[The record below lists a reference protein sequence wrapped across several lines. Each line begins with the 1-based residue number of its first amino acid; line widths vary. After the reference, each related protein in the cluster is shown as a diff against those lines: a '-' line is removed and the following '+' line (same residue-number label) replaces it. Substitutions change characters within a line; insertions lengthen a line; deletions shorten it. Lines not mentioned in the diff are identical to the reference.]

1 MNKIFILTLVFA
13 LLLVTGVFAGV
24 VIESL
29 NATNSPVAPGED
41 LELSL
46 RLRCEASDPA
56 DAVINV
62 TEVSTTDFFGNDLT
76 PASNFGVNCATGR
89 TDTLNVAIPSI
100 TPQGDYLRMLRIW
113 SVDIGGTNRFQDRG
127 YRFTVSGSSTGG
139 GSTPPTT
146 NTTTRDVGLR
156 LGGSSST
163 FTSATLEDNTDFNDN
178 TYVLNLVNTGQEDL
192 TGLTLSLS
200 TNQFIDDDEDELNI
214 NLNTTSVPVL
224 NIGQQTNL
232 EISFQVQNGF
242 DARDLTGLV
251 LNVNSGTVTI
261 KSFPVT
267 LNVRPLACHPNAQG
281 EFSFD
286 IERPEDNDDF
296 ERGDLV
302 NVDLD
307 VTNNAGD
314 DTDMRLEASLYNLG
328 RGSEIDS
335 DRFTRDNVDDEDESF
350 QFTLELDDS
359 VRDNDNVILFLK
371 VYDRSNP
378 HGSCKLEEVSLNVEV
393 PDHKINI
400 EQLQLNPSTV
410 QCDQRVAGSALL
422 RNVGENDEDVTIRV
436 SNNDLGTSVSSETFE
451 IKDGDER
458 QINFLFDVP
467 ANAAQGTYNM
477 LVMAFYDD
485 EGESTTESVSLAVT
499 CSAAEEVSEEE
510 VTARITGLAAGT
522 GDAVEYTE
530 KGLFDLF
537 NKPGAKIPTSVWVL
551 LDVLLVLLII
561 GALVW
566 LFKSK

>member
-13 LLLVTGVFAGV
+13 LLLVTGVFAGAVMESV
-24 VIESL
+24 VV
-29 NATNSPVAPGED
+29 NNSPVAPGED
-41 LELSL
+41 LEISL
-46 RLRCEASDPA
+46 RLECEAGDPA
-56 DAVINV
+56 EINV
-62 TEVSTTDFFGNDLT
+62 REVYTNDFFGNHLTLISDLDI
-76 PASNFGVNCATGR
+76 NCTTGR
-89 TDTLNVAIPSI
+89 TDVLSFAIPVG
-100 TPQGDYLRMLRIW
+100 TPQGDYTHTLTIW
-113 SVDIGGTNRFQDRG
+113 EVTSSGEHRFRSAGGQ
-127 YRFTVSGSSTGG
+127 YQFTVSGSTPGG
-139 GSTPPTT
+139 GTT
-146 NTTTRDVGLR
+146 NTTTTRNVDLR
-156 LGGSSST
+156 LRGSSST

-178 TYVLNLVNTGQEDL
+178 TYVLSLVNTGTEDL
-192 TGLTLSLS
+192 TNLVLTFQ
-200 TNQFIDDDEDELNI
+200 NQFTDDDGDVLNI
-214 NLNTTSVPVL
+214 NLNTTSVSAL
-224 NIGQQTNL
+224 NIGQQANL

-242 DARDLTGLV
+242 DARDLTGFV
-251 LNVNSGTVTI
+251 INVNSGTETI

-281 EFSFD
+281 RFSFD
-286 IERPEDNDDF
+286 IEGPEDNDDF

-335 DRFTRDNVDDEDESF
+335 DRFARDNVDDDEDESF
-350 QFTLELDDS
+350 QFALELDDS

-371 VYDRSNP
+371 AYDRSNP

-410 QCDQRVAGSALL
+410 QCGQRVAGSALL

-451 IKDGDER
+451 IEDGDER

-477 LVMAFYDD
+477 LVMVFYDD
-485 EGESTTESVSLAVT
+485 EDESTTESVSLAVT
-499 CSAAEEVSEEE
+499 CSEAEEVSEEE
-510 VTARITGLAAGT
+510 VTTRITGLAAGT
-522 GDAVEYTE
+522 ENAVEYTE
-530 KGLFDLF
+530 KSLFDLF

>member
-1 MNKIFILTLVFA
+1 MKKIFILTLLFA
-13 LLLVTGVFAGV
+13 LLLVAGV
-24 VIESL
+24 SAGAVMGPV
-29 NATNSPVAPGED
+29 NVTNSPVAPGENLEIS
-41 LELSL
+41 LELG
-46 RLRCEASDPA
+46 CQAGDPA
-56 DAVINV
+56 EINV
-62 TEVSTTDFFGNDLT
+62 IDVSTDDFFGNSFPLISDLDI
-76 PASNFGVNCATGR
+76 NCTTGR
-89 TDTLNVAIPSI
+89 TDVLSFAILVG
-100 TPQGDYLRMLRIW
+100 TPQGDYTRMLTTHEVTSSGIHRYR
-113 SVDIGGTNRFQDRG
+113 SAGGQ
-127 YRFTVSGSSTGG
+127 YQFTVSGSGG
-139 GSTPPTT
+139 GVTPPAT
-146 NTTTRDVGLR
+146 NTTRNVD
-156 LGGSSST
+156 LGFRGSP

-178 TYVLNLVNTGQEDL
+178 AYVLNLVNTGQEDL

-200 TNQFIDDDEDELNI
+200 TNKFTDDDGDVLNV

-224 NIGQQTNL
+224 NIAQQTNL
-232 EISFQVQNGF
+232 EISFQIENGF
-242 DARDLTGLV
+242 DAQV
-251 LNVNSGTVTI
+251 LPPFNINVNSGTETI
-261 KSFPVT
+261 KSFSVA
-267 LNVRPLACHPNAQG
+267 LNVRPLACHPDAQG
-281 EFSFD
+281 RFSFD

-335 DRFTRDNVDDEDESF
+335 DRFTRDNVDDDEDESF

-359 VRDNDNVILFLK
+359 VRDNENVLLFLK
-371 VYDRSNP
+371 AYDRSNP

-410 QCDQRVAGSALL
+410 QCGQRVAGSALL
-422 RNVGENDEDVTIRV
+422 RNVGQNDEDVTIRV

-451 IKDGDER
+451 IEDGDER

-467 ANAAQGTYNM
+467 ANAQERAYNM

-485 EGESTTESVSLAVT
+485 EDESTTESVSLAVT

-510 VTARITGLAAGT
+510 VTTRITGLAAGT